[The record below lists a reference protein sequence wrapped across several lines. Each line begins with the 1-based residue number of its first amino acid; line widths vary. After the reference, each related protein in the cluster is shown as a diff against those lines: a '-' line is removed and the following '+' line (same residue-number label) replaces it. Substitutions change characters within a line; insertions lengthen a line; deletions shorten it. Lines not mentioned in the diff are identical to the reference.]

1 MSLGLI
7 ASLITALCKA
17 GSDVVYKWVSK
28 SVPHDDVLTL
38 MLRLVEAVLAI
49 AVLLVGSFFF
59 AGALVLPE
67 AFFGYQFWLI
77 SVTSA
82 ILSGLGLL
90 FTFKALRISDVSLIS
105 PMTQLTPL
113 ILLVTSPL
121 MLGEMLTTAGVLGVI
136 GIVCG
141 SYAMSLGSKDNTS
154 ANPFRSFARLF
165 SDKGVQFALLASLL
179 YGFSS
184 NLDKMG
190 VLATSP
196 VWWIAI
202 QALMMSIPV
211 YVWMRFSAA
220 RTHLELSP
228 KQFSYSILPGLTSG
242 TGSIVQMIA
251 ISIWPVPYVIAVKR
265 LSALVSVV
273 SGAVLFKEQNL
284 FWRLTGA
291 LIMVASTVAIIL
303 FG

>member
-1 MSLGLI
+1 MSAGLI

-38 MLRLVEAVLAI
+38 MLRLVEALLAI
-49 AVLLVGSFFF
+49 AILLIGGLLFSGS
-59 AGALVLPE
+59 LVLPV
-67 AFFGYQFWLI
+67 AFLNPVFWSI
-77 SVTSA
+77 SIASA
-82 ILSGLGLL
+82 VLSGLGLF
-90 FTFKALRISDVSLIS
+90 FTFKALRTSDVSLVS

-113 ILLVTSPL
+113 ILLVTSPI
-121 MLGEMLTTAGVLGVI
+121 MIGESLTTAGVLGVV
-136 GIVCG
+136 GIVFG

-165 SDKGVQFALLASLL
+165 SDRGVQFALLASLL

-202 QALMMSIPV
+202 QALMMSLPV
-211 YVWMRFSAA
+211 YLWMRFSSL
-220 RTHLELSP
+220 RSHLVLTRR
-228 KQFSYSILPGLTSG
+228 QFSYSILPGITSG

-273 SGAVLFKEQNL
+273 SGAVLFKEENF
-284 FWRLTGA
+284 FWRLIGA
-291 LIMVASTVAIIL
+291 LIMVLSTIAIIL
-303 FG
+303 YG